1 MRYTGGDPFP
11 ILSMRVSLSTLVA
24 ECLGAFV
31 LAFGV
36 ALSVADP
43 AALPTPVIAGLT
55 LGTMVYIFGG
65 VSGCHINP
73 AVTLGL
79 WSRGTLKTDKAI
91 AYVVAQL
98 VGGFLAAVVTAYAFG
113 KVPVFDTGSN
123 GLAIVVAEAAGA
135 FLLVLG
141 VSAVV
146 DGRVSQGA
154 SGLTIGSSLLLGILV
169 AAHWSAGVLNP
180 AVAVGLGSVSLSY
193 LLAPVAG
200 GIIAAQLSKVWM
212 KK

>member
-1 MRYTGGDPFP
+1 
-11 ILSMRVSLSTLVA
+11 MRVSLPTLAA

-36 ALSVADP
+36 ALSVADISP
-43 AALPTPVIAGLT
+43 LPTPVIAGLT
-55 LGTMVYIFGG
+55 LGTMVYVFGN

-79 WSRGTLKTDKAI
+79 WSRGGVKTEKAI
-91 AYVVAQL
+91 AYVIAQL
-98 VGGFLAAVVTAYAFG
+98 IGGLLAVFVTASAFG

-154 SGLTIGSSLLLGILV
+154 SGVTIGSSLLLGILV
-169 AAHWSAGVLNP
+169 AAHWSAGIVNP

-193 LLAPVAG
+193 LFAPVAG
-200 GIIAAQLSKVWM
+200 GIAAAQVSRLWM